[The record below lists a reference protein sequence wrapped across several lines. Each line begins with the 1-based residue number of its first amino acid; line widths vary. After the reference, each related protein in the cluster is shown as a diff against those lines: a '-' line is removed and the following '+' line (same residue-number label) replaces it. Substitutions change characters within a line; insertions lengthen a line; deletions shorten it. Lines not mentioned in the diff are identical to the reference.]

1 MSQNDIEQQ
10 QINEQIIGSLD
21 QIHAQNIKIAS
32 KIDRLETHIT
42 KKATVA
48 GAVSGAVAGGVT
60 SGLVSLGIEL
70 IKAKFGG

>member
-1 MSQNDIEQQ
+1 MSEQVE
-10 QINEQIIGSLD
+10 INQQIIGSLD
-21 QIHAQNIKIAS
+21 QIHAQNITIAD

-48 GAVSGAVAGGVT
+48 GAMAGAVTGGVT

>member
-1 MSQNDIEQQ
+1 MSQDLIS
-10 QINEQIIGSLD
+10 EQIIGSLE
-21 QIHAQNIKIAS
+21 QIHAQNEQIS
-32 KIDRLETHIT
+32 QKIDKLETHIT

-48 GAVSGAVAGGVT
+48 GAMAGAVTGGLT